1 MVIKQAQ
8 DIYND
13 MLNQFTDSLKKVSE
27 DTNEQFDDK
36 YMTMCEQAVVNF
48 DKFKNEFIRE
58 MGLDTPPKSCD
69 ALYMTRQNEF
79 YMIEFKNGIIEALK
93 NYEIKV
99 KIYESLLILCE
110 KFSGTIEFMR
120 DNLSFIL
127 VYNENVTH
135 GQYQYNNIGQTSLE
149 KIKKS
154 LFDFAGER
162 YIRFG
167 LHHFKKLYFKEVYTY
182 SKAEF
187 DSEFVSKYC
196 A

>member
-13 MLNQFTDSLKKVSE
+13 MLNQFTDTLKKVSK
-27 DTNEQFDDK
+27 DTNKKSDDK
-36 YMTMCEQAVVNF
+36 YMTMCEKTVVNF
-48 DKFKNEFIRE
+48 DRFKNVFIKE
-58 MGLDTPPKSCD
+58 MGLDSPPKSCD
-69 ALYMTRQNEF
+69 ALYMTKQNEF

-110 KFSGTIEFMR
+110 KFSRTIEFMR

-127 VYNENVTH
+127 VYNENVIH
-135 GQYQYNNIGQTSLE
+135 GQDQFSDTGQTSLD
-149 KIKKS
+149 KIKMS
-154 LFDFAGER
+154 LFSFAGER

-167 LHHFKKLYFKEVYTY
+167 LHHFTKLYFKEVYTY
-182 SKAEF
+182 SKTEF
-187 DSEFVSKYC
+187 ESEFVSKYC
-196 A
+196 V